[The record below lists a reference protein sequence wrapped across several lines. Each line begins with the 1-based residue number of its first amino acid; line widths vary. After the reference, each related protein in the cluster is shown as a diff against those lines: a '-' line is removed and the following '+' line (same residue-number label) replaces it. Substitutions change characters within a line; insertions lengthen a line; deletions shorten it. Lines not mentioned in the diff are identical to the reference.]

1 MKLISRKQMLLN
13 LSLVSIALLF
23 SCFALAQHASPWNAP
38 ESAKSQKNPF
48 PPDKSSIIRGR
59 NSYIIECARCHG
71 ETGKG
76 DGPAAVKLGKV
87 IPPDLTKDKVQSQ
100 SDGELYWKISEGRRP
115 MPYKEKALTDDQRWD
130 VINYLRSL
138 KDK

>member
-1 MKLISRKQMLLN
+1 MWLN
-13 LSLVSIALLF
+13 LSLVPIALLF
-23 SCFALAQHASPWNAP
+23 SCFALAQHTSPWNVP

-48 PPDKSSIIRGR
+48 TPDKSSILRGR

-76 DGPAAVKLGKV
+76 NGPAVIRLGNV
-87 IPPDLTKDKVQSQ
+87 IPPDLTKVQVQSQ
-100 SDGELYWKISEGRRP
+100 SDGELYWKITEGRRP
-115 MPYKEKALTDDQRWD
+115 MPYKKKTLTDDQRWD

-138 KDK
+138 IVSSN